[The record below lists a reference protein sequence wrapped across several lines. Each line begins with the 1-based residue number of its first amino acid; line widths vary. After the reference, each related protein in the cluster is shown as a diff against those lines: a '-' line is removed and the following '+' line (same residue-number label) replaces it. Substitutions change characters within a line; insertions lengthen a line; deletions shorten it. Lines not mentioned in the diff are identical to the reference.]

1 MRDLGF
7 GISVIHWLT
16 LFQSFLMPKNGN
28 ETDIL
33 ETVNEKEEYKN
44 RLKPCIDKKVVFCQ
58 KCRKTIKLSNM
69 GEQTL
74 KCYMKGKK
82 HITNSKPCFFKPSQ
96 LLLSKLLKQALM
108 AICLAV
114 LGNLCLHQPI
124 KNKWHWG
131 LIQLILLWI
140 DEKLK

>member
-1 MRDLGF
+1 MQDLGF

-16 LFQSFLMPKNGN
+16 FQSFLVSKNGN
-28 ETDIL
+28 ETDVL
-33 ETVNEKEEYKN
+33 ETVDEKEEYKN
-44 RLKPCIDKKVVFCQ
+44 WLKPCINKKVVFCR
-58 KCRKTIKLSNM
+58 KCRKTIELSNM
-69 GEQTL
+69 WEQAL

-82 HITNSKPCFFKPSQ
+82 HITNSKPICFFQTKPIPVIQ
-96 LLLSKLLKQALM
+96 AVETGTGGHLSGSS
-108 AICLAV
+108 
-114 LGNLCLHQPI
+114 GNLCLHQPI